1 MPGRRRVTPCAVPL
15 LSRMNALSRSERQ
28 TLDAALGWLGLG
40 LLADAQKELEALPE
54 SARAHPAV
62 LDVQYADLGEGNQW
76 DDALAV
82 AELEVPLHPERPGCW
97 IHRAFAARRRPGGT
111 LEEAYRLLHPAFERF
126 PEEVVIPY
134 NLACYRAQQD
144 QLDEAWRWFAIAV
157 ALGDLNNLK
166 EMARNDDDLKAL
178 WPKIAALK

>member
-1 MPGRRRVTPCAVPL
+1 MHP
-15 LSRMNALSRSERQ
+15 LSRFERQ

-40 LLADAQKELEALPE
+40 LLADAQKELDALPE

-62 LDVQYADLGEGNQW
+62 LDVQYAVLGESNQW
-76 DDALAV
+76 NDAFAV
-82 AELEVPLHPERPGCW
+82 AELEVTLHPERPGGW
-97 IHRAFAARRRPGGT
+97 IHRAFAARRRPGGSI
-111 LEEAYRLLHPAFERF
+111 EEAYDLLRPAFEKF

-157 ALGDLNNLK
+157 ALGDLRNLK
-166 EMARNDDDLKAL
+166 EMARNDEDLKPL
-178 WPKIAALK
+178 WPRIAALK